1 MLPLQFEPFQA
12 QLVQVH
18 RNHREVEV
26 AFLVHLV
33 HQVHRNHREVEV
45 AFLVHQVHRSFH
57 QEVVVA
63 LLVHQV
69 RRSFHQEVEEQKLLA
84 VEVPL
89 AQGQLA
95 HRNLLLP
102 EVEVEAVA
110 QYWLEVEAVA
120 AG

>member
-26 AFLVHLV
+26 AFLVH
-33 HQVHRNHREVEV
+33 
-45 AFLVHQVHRSFH
+45 LVHQVHRSFH

-102 EVEVEAVA
+102 EVEVEVEAVAVA